1 MNNDEIFEKA
11 RELGELIRNS
21 ETKKRSDETSKA
33 LLENEEAKG
42 LIDNY
47 NRIREEKTAEY
58 ADKQPTQEEAQK
70 VNDFLQAEFEEL
82 AKNSVIKEYLEAA
95 RDYEM
100 LLGRMDG
107 ILKHFIV
114 GEHEQSCGGSCSTCG
129 GCH

>member
-1 MNNDEIFEKA
+1 MQNEEIFEKA
-11 RELGELIRNS
+11 RELGELIRSS
-21 ETKKRSDETSKA
+21 ETKKRSDETSRA
-33 LLENEEAKG
+33 LLADDEAKG

-47 NRIREEKTAEY
+47 NRIREEKMAEY
-58 ADKQPTQEEAQK
+58 SDKTPTKEEAQE
-70 VNDFLQAEFEEL
+70 VNDYLQRAFEKL
-82 AKNSVIKEYLEAA
+82 TVNPIIKDYLEAA

-114 GEHEQSCGGSCSTCG
+114 GEQEGCSGSCATCG